1 MYPGTYARTQ
11 PDKIAVIRPATG
23 EAITYRELDARS
35 NRLAHL
41 LRARGLQKGDHVA
54 LFMENN
60 LVYFDVTCACLR
72 AGLYITTIN
81 RYLTA
86 PEAAYIVD
94 NCDAKALIVSGALEA
109 AAELGRL
116 DTRCTVRLAAGGEV
130 EGFESYEA
138 AVAGQPDGLIADEAP
153 GAFMLYSS
161 GTTGKPKGILR
172 PPLDRPPTQGNP
184 SMEVLTDTYRMDE
197 NSVYLSPAP
206 MYHSAPV
213 GFCMAILQAGG
224 TVVMMDR
231 FDAHEALTLIE
242 RHRVTHSQ
250 WVPTMFVRL
259 LKLDEATRSAH
270 DLSSHRCAIHAAAP
284 CPVEVKQRMIEWWG
298 PILEEYYASTEGAG
312 ITRIGSPEWLAHPG
326 SVGRS
331 GVGAKPF
338 HICDE
343 QGRELAAGEQGL
355 IYGEASNAQPFVYYK
370 DEAKTLGM
378 RHPLHPE
385 WVTVGDVGYL
395 DQDGYLFLT
404 DRKAF
409 MIISGGVNIY
419 PQQIEDV
426 LALHPKLADVA
437 VIGVP
442 NADLGEEVKAVVE
455 LAAGVEPSDALAQ
468 EIMDFVRARLGRQL
482 SPRSVDFVEAL
493 PRLPTGKLYKK
504 ALKDHYWGAP
514 GAALPLAARS

>member
-1 MYPGTYARTQ
+1 MYLGTYAKTQ
-11 PDKIAVIRPATG
+11 PDKIAVVRAATG

-41 LRARGLQKGDHVA
+41 LRARGLQTGDHVA

-60 LVYFDVTCACLR
+60 LVYFDVVCACMR
-72 AGLYITTIN
+72 SGLYITTIN

-86 PEAAYIVD
+86 SEAAYIVD
-94 NCDAKALIVSGALEA
+94 NCDAKALVVSSALDA
-109 AAELGRL
+109 ATELGRL
-116 DTRCTVRLAAGGEV
+116 DVRCAVRLAAGDEV

-138 AVAGQPDGLIADEAP
+138 AVAGQPDGPIADEAA

-161 GTTGKPKGILR
+161 GTTGRPKGILR
-172 PPLDRPPTQGNP
+172 PRPDRLPTQRDA
-184 SMEVLTDTYRMDE
+184 SMGLLTDTYGMDE
-197 NSVYLSPAP
+197 NTVYLSPAP

-213 GFCMAILQAGG
+213 SYCTAVLQVGG

-231 FDAHEALTLIE
+231 FDAAQALTLIE
-242 RHRVTHSQ
+242 RYQVTHSQ
-250 WVPTMFVRL
+250 WVPTMFVRF

-284 CPVEVKQRMIEWWG
+284 CPLEVKHRMIEWWG

-312 ITRIGSPEWLAHPG
+312 VTRISSHEWLAHPG

-331 GVGAKPF
+331 GAGAKPL

-343 QGRELAAGEQGL
+343 QGRELAAGEVGL
-355 IYGEASNAQPFVYYK
+355 IYGEPGSVQPFVYYK
-370 DEAKTLGM
+370 DEAKTLSQ
-378 RHPLHPE
+378 RHPVHPQ
-385 WVTVGDVGYL
+385 WTTVGDVGYL
-395 DQDGYLFLT
+395 DEDGYLFLS

-455 LAAGVEPSDALAQ
+455 LAVGVEPSDALAQ
-468 EIMDFVRARLGRQL
+468 EIMDFVRGRLGRQL
-482 SPRSVDFVEAL
+482 TPRSVDFVEAL

-504 ALKDHYWGAP
+504 ALKDRYWGET